1 MPNFWRRILGLAEQ
15 VEQSSP
21 HTPVIHE
28 LIQRSEE
35 EQADFAQWKNSFVLR
50 RLLDW
55 LSDQYAVF
63 RVAPGDIDEALDFLQ
78 TPSSNGFVIHF
89 FKTNYS
95 RREVTHF
102 FDYLKERVKTL
113 PYRTQ
118 LSDTRTYNRPNWVET
133 IEKHY
138 LKPRSDREEGEKIDQ
153 QFGNITI
160 ELELRNDEVLNLRFR
175 ATHYQDHLFEPP
187 RPFVELMQVLLERE
201 A

>member
-21 HTPVIHE
+21 HTPIIHE

-35 EQADFAQWKNSFVLR
+35 EQADYTQWKSSFVLR

-55 LSDQYAVF
+55 LSDQYAVS
-63 RVAPGDIDEALDFLQ
+63 RVAPDDVDEALDFLD
-78 TPSSNGFVIHF
+78 TPSSQGFVIHF
-89 FKTNYS
+89 HKTRYA
-95 RREVTHF
+95 RREITHF

-113 PYRTQ
+113 DYRTQ

-133 IEKHY
+133 TEKHY
-138 LKPRSDREEGEKIDQ
+138 LKPRTDYEEGEKIDQ

-160 ELELRNDEVLNLRFR
+160 ELEVRDEVVHNLRFR
-175 ATHYQDHLFEPP
+175 ATHYRDHLYQAP
-187 RPFVELMQVLLERE
+187 RPFETLMQVLLKRD
-201 A
+201 